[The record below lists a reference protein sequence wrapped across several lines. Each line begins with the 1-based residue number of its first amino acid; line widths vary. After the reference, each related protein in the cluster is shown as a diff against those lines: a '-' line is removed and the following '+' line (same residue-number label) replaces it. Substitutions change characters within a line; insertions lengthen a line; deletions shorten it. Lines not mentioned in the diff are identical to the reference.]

1 MVAFSQTTMSNKTV
15 QIGPFEVGG
24 NNPCMVVAEIGI
36 NHNGSLDIARRL
48 IDMAVLAGCG
58 AVKFQTRTVHVVY
71 TAEELAKAR
80 AVPEEVIQNALKRG
94 VLSPEAV
101 KILTDN
107 ITNTTNGDLK
117 RALEFGHEDYL
128 LIDAYCKTKGILWF
142 SSPWDEASVDLIEQF
157 DPPCFKVASASLT
170 DRGLLERIAS
180 YGRPVILGTGMS
192 SMDQVRK
199 AMIVLKDVP
208 VIVSHTV
215 STYPAKRTDL
225 NLRAITAL
233 QKEFGVPVA
242 YSGHENGTT
251 MSVCAVAL
259 GACVVERHIT
269 LDRTMYGSD
278 QPASLEAVG
287 LTTMIR
293 NIRDFEG
300 ALGTGEKQILEAEKP
315 ISAKLRRVNTL

>member
-1 MVAFSQTTMSNKTV
+1 MSNKTV
-15 QIGPFEVGG
+15 QIGPYEVGG
-24 NNPCMVVAEIGI
+24 NNPCLVVAEIGI
-36 NHNGSLDIARRL
+36 NHNGSLEFVSRL

-58 AVKFQTRTVHVVY
+58 AVKFQTRSVDVVY

-80 AVPEEVIQNALKRG
+80 AVPTDVVQHALMRS
-94 VLSPEAV
+94 VLPTEAISRLG
-101 KILTDN
+101 KD

-117 RALEFGHEDYL
+117 RALEFSAEDYR
-128 LIDAYCKTKGILWF
+128 LIDDYCRTKGVIWF

-157 DPPCFKVASASLT
+157 NPPCFKVASASLT

-199 AMIVLKDVP
+199 AIAVLNGVP
-208 VIVSHTV
+208 VILSHTV
-215 STYPAKRTDL
+215 STYPAKRSDL
-225 NLRAITAL
+225 NLRAIHTL

-259 GACVVERHIT
+259 GACMVERHIT
-269 LDRTMYGSD
+269 LDRTMFGSD
-278 QPASLEAVG
+278 QSASLEAVG

-293 NIRDFEG
+293 NIRDLEG
-300 ALGTGEKQILEAEKP
+300 ALGTGEKQILDAEKP
-315 ISAKLRRVNTL
+315 IAAKLRRKDTL

>member
-1 MVAFSQTTMSNKTV
+1 MTKTV
-15 QIGPFEVGG
+15 KIGPYEVGG
-24 NNPCMVVAEIGI
+24 NNPCLVVAEIGI

-58 AVKFQTRTVHVVY
+58 AVKFQTRTVGVVY

-94 VLSPEAV
+94 VLPLEAV
-101 KILTDN
+101 KRLEEN

-117 RALEFGHEDYL
+117 RALEFGTEDL
-128 LIDAYCKTKGILWF
+128 KWIDAYCKTKGVLWF
-142 SSPWDEASVDLIEQF
+142 SSPWDEDSVDVLGHF
-157 DPPCFKVASASLT
+157 DVPCFKVASASLT
-170 DRGLLERIAS
+170 DKGLLERIAS
-180 YGRPVILGTGMS
+180 YCRPVILGTGMS
-192 SMDQVRK
+192 SMDHVRK
-199 AMIVLKDVP
+199 AMAVLNGVP

-215 STYPAKRTDL
+215 STYPAKRADL
-225 NLRAITAL
+225 NLRAITTL
-233 QKEFGVPVA
+233 QNEFGVPVA

-259 GACVVERHIT
+259 GACMVERHIT
-269 LDRTMYGSD
+269 IDRTMYGSD

-293 NIRDFEG
+293 NIRDLESAF
-300 ALGTGEKQILEAEKP
+300 GTGEKQIIEAEKP
-315 ISAKLRRVNTL
+315 IAAKLRRKDTL

>member
-1 MVAFSQTTMSNKTV
+1 MSKAV
-15 QIGPFEVGG
+15 QIGPYEVGG
-24 NNPCMVVAEIGI
+24 NNPCLVVAELGI

-48 IDMAVLAGCG
+48 IDMAVLAGCW
-58 AVKFQTRTVHVVY
+58 AVKLQTRTVDVVY

-80 AVPEEVIQNALKRG
+80 AVPEEVIQNALKRD
-94 VLSPEAV
+94 VLPDEAV
-101 KILTDN
+101 KRLGDN

-117 RALEFGHEDYL
+117 RALEFTVEEIRW
-128 LIDAYCKTKGILWF
+128 IDAYCRTKDIFWF
-142 SSPWDEASVDLIEQF
+142 SSPWDEESVDVLGHF
-157 DPPCFKVASASLT
+157 NVPCFKVASASLT

-192 SMDQVRK
+192 NMDQVRK
-199 AMIVLKDVP
+199 AMAVLKDVP

-215 STYPAKRTDL
+215 STYPAKRADL
-225 NLRAITAL
+225 NLRAITTL

-259 GACVVERHIT
+259 GACMVERHIT
-269 LDRTMYGSD
+269 LERTMYGSD

-293 NIRDFEG
+293 NIRDLES

-315 ISAKLRRVNTL
+315 IATKLRRVNTL